1 MGSFFKIYVGE
12 NEIYSGDLT
21 EVPDK
26 FRDVIIEDIS
36 YWAES
41 LGKRGLNEL
50 LYSHLRWYEEK
61 GRFCAKCDAWYNEK
75 IQCPSCGVMLTEL
88 YMYDRDKGLDM
99 LLTCIGMITRI
110 EVLD

>member
-1 MGSFFKIYVGE
+1 MGSLFKIYVGDE
-12 NEIYSGDLT
+12 EIYSGGLT

-26 FRDVIIEDIS
+26 FRDVILEDIS
-36 YWAES
+36 YWADS

-61 GRFCAKCDAWYNEK
+61 RMFCGECRDWYDDK
-75 IQCPSCGVMLTEL
+75 IQCPRCGSPLNEL
-88 YMYDRDKGLDM
+88 YVYDRDKRLDM

-110 EVLD
+110 EVLG

>member
-1 MGSFFKIYVGE
+1 MGSLFKIYVGE
-12 NEIYSGDLT
+12 KEIYSGGLT
-21 EVPDK
+21 EVPGK

-36 YWAES
+36 YWAGS

-61 GRFCAKCDAWYNEK
+61 GMFCDKCDTWCHLN
-75 IQCPSCGVMLTEL
+75 IQCPHCGGMLNEL
-88 YMYDRDKGLDM
+88 YVYDRDKGLDM
-99 LLTCIGMITRI
+99 LLTCIGIITRI

>member
-1 MGSFFKIYVGE
+1 MGFLFKIYVGE
-12 NEIYSGDLT
+12 KEIYSGDLT

-26 FRDVIIEDIS
+26 FRDVVIEDIS
-36 YWAES
+36 YWADS

-61 GRFCAKCDAWYNEK
+61 GMFCEKCHAWYHEE
-75 IQCPSCGVMLTEL
+75 IQCSGCGGILTAL
-88 YMYDRDKGLDM
+88 YLYDRDKGLDM

>member
-21 EVPDK
+21 EIPDK

-50 LYSHLRWYEEK
+50 LYSHLR
-61 GRFCAKCDAWYNEK
+61 
-75 IQCPSCGVMLTEL
+75 
-88 YMYDRDKGLDM
+88 
-99 LLTCIGMITRI
+99 
-110 EVLD
+110 